1 MAVLFS
7 QESDTLCDKFQS
19 ISLSEKR
26 IYKSYVDVLFPQMH
40 TKKALLIH
48 HFVIRKQ
55 LEEEQSLPRDGHFIQ
70 SEK

>member
-1 MAVLFS
+1 MVGFIA
-7 QESDTLCDKFQS
+7 QESDTLCDTFLS